1 MSPPN
6 SYVKTQ
12 TSNVTVLEEGDF
24 GRYLDHK
31 GEVLMNKISALIRRA
46 MRAYFPSLPFT
57 YNPGRRISPDTKSGS
72 T

>member
-31 GEVLMNKISALIRRA
+31 GVVLMNKISALIRRA

-57 YNPGRRISPDTKSGS
+57 YNPGRRVSPDTESGS